1 MSEQSYFSGRS
12 LTESRIITILI
23 ADDHPILRRALR
35 SLLEKEEDFKIIAEA
50 GDGEEAIALADELA
64 PDMIIMDIGMPKVNG
79 LEATRRIKAAH
90 PDIAILVLTVH
101 DDAEYIF
108 GILEA
113 GAAGYIIKSEF
124 DEQILQA
131 IRGVAAGDT
140 VLSSPITTQLL
151 KYVMKHRVRQPE
163 VQPVQQLNSREREIL
178 RLAAR
183 GLSNKD
189 ISEEL
194 SVSVHTVKSNLMDI
208 FTKLEAASRTEAV
221 MKGLLAGYIS
231 LDDVG

>member
-1 MSEQSYFSGRS
+1 MP
-12 LTESRIITILI
+12 RI
-23 ADDHPILRRALR
+23 
-35 SLLEKEEDFKIIAEA
+35 
-50 GDGEEAIALADELA
+50 
-64 PDMIIMDIGMPKVNG
+64 NG

-131 IRGVAAGDT
+131 IRGVAAGET
-140 VLSSPITTQLL
+140 VLSASITKQLL
-151 KYVMKHRVRQPE
+151 QYVMKHRVRQPSIE
-163 VQPVQQLNSREREIL
+163 QVEQLTSREVEIL
-178 RLAAR
+178 RLAAK

-189 ISEEL
+189 ISEQL
-194 SVSVHTVKSNLMDI
+194 SVSIHTVKGNLMDI
-208 FTKLEAASRTEAV
+208 FAKLEAASRTEAV
-221 MKGLLAGYIS
+221 MKGLLAGYIN
-231 LDDVG
+231 LDDIG

>member
-1 MSEQSYFSGRS
+1 MDEDFHFKSHS
-12 LTESRIITILI
+12 LTEPRTITILI

-35 SLLEKEEDFKIIAEA
+35 SLLEKEADFQIIAEA
-50 GDGEEAIALADELA
+50 GDGEEAIQLADKLN
-64 PDMIIMDIGMPKVNG
+64 PNMIIMDIGMPKVNG

-131 IRGVAAGDT
+131 IRGVAAGET
-140 VLSSPITTQLL
+140 VLSSSITKKLV
-151 KYVMKHRVRQPE
+151 KYVMKHRVRQPSLE
-163 VQPVQQLNSREREIL
+163 QVEQLTAREIEIL
-178 RLAAR
+178 RLAAK

-189 ISEEL
+189 ISEQL
-194 SVSVHTVKSNLMDI
+194 GVSVHTVKGNLMDI

-231 LDDVG
+231 LEDVG

>member
-1 MSEQSYFSGRS
+1 MTEQFHFRS
-12 LTESRIITILI
+12 QNLTEPRILTILI
-23 ADDHPILRRALR
+23 ADDHPMLRRALR
-35 SLLEKEEDFKIIAEA
+35 SLLEKEDDFQVIAEA
-50 GDGEEAIALADELA
+50 GDGEEAIKLADALN
-64 PDMIIMDIGMPKVNG
+64 PDMIIMDIGMPRVNG
-79 LEATRRIKAAH
+79 LEATRRIKASH

-131 IRGVAAGDT
+131 IRGVAAGET
-140 VLSSPITTQLL
+140 VLSASITKQLL
-151 KYVMKHRVRQPE
+151 HYVMKHRVRQPSIE
-163 VQPVQQLNSREREIL
+163 QVEQLTTREMEIL

-189 ISEEL
+189 ISEKL
-194 SVSVHTVKSNLMDI
+194 NVSVHTVKGNLMDI
-208 FTKLEAASRTEAV
+208 FGKLEAASRTEAV

-231 LDDVG
+231 LDDIG